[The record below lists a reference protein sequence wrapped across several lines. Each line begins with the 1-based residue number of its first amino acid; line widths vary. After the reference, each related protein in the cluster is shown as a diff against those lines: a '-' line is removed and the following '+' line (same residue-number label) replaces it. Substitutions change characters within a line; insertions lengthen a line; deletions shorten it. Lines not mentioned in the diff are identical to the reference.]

1 VKPINRI
8 LSLTPP
14 LEERERETDRLNHC
28 LSPST
33 YLSRG
38 GGGSPD
44 LPTAPI
50 GWRLAQNRYID
61 LAQDCTFFSRPP
73 PVCHGFPRLLLE
85 IWSIVSV
92 GVGTSSVGECERR
105 AQFDESFT
113 PRCNGEDSFRQRTRA
128 PRAGSFE
135 PPSTQAAANARPTSA
150 VYSPTS
156 RSASRNVGRFHVV
169 GRRSSQAASPVHVSV
184 AG

>member
-1 VKPINRI
+1 M
-8 LSLTPP
+8 
-14 LEERERETDRLNHC
+14 
-28 LSPST
+28 
-33 YLSRG
+33 
-38 GGGSPD
+38 
-44 LPTAPI
+44 
-50 GWRLAQNRYID
+50 AQNRYID

-105 AQFDESFT
+105 APFDESFT

-150 VYSPTS
+150 VYVLSHLAQPRRETSVGFMSSVVAARKLLRLCTCRWRGEDRERAGQDAPLKPLTSAPPPTHNELTV
-156 RSASRNVGRFHVV
+156 RLI
-169 GRRSSQAASPVHVSV
+169 
-184 AG
+184 